1 MSSRRVLFY
10 DVTEIS
16 RLDRG
21 TGIQRVI
28 RETYAALQRLLCD
41 LSLIP
46 VVADI
51 LSGDFFPASY
61 DDGFFRAGA
70 KGEPIRPKAGDIFLS
85 VDLNYKISEAT
96 IAVLRGYKQKG
107 VSIHFVIYD
116 ILPLTR
122 PQYFNFKDGW
132 FDDEDFILQFT
143 LWLKAACELSQSLIC
158 ISAATMRDVASWIA
172 ESEGVRRPILK
183 TFRLGTGHIP
193 EPEKASE
200 QVAGIFDGSPVFV
213 MVGTVEPRKAH
224 ALALKAFDL
233 LWGQGHRLKLVIV
246 GKCGWAS
253 ETVVSSMTQHRL
265 FGSSLHFLE
274 NLPDN
279 ELAHVYREADAL
291 LSLSEAEGFGM
302 PNIEAAVVGLPIIAR
317 DIPVFREV
325 CGNGAYYLKNDISDA
340 ELAQEVLVWLER
352 RREGAIPTSDQV
364 ELPTWDQSAKSLLS
378 ALELQ
383 GALTHP

>member
-1 MSSRRVLFY
+1 MLFY

-16 RLDRG
+16 RFDRG

-46 VVADI
+46 VAANI
-51 LSGDFFPASY
+51 SSGDFFPACY
-61 DDGFFRAGA
+61 DDGFFRTEP
-70 KGEPIRPKAGDIFLS
+70 KSEPIRPKIGDIFLS
-85 VDLNYKISEAT
+85 VDLNYKISEGT
-96 IAVLRGYKQKG
+96 IAVLRDYQQRG

-116 ILPLTR
+116 ILPLTK
-122 PQYFNFKDGW
+122 PQYFNFKDSW
-132 FDDEDFILQFT
+132 FDDEDFVLQFT
-143 LWLKAACELSQSLIC
+143 RWLKAACELSQSLIC
-158 ISAATMRDVASWIA
+158 ISAATMRDVGSWIT
-172 ESEGVRRPILK
+172 ESEGVRRPTLK
-183 TFRLGTGHIP
+183 IFRLGTGHIP

-200 QVAGIFDGSPVFV
+200 QVIGIFDGVPVFV

-224 ALALKAFDL
+224 ALALRAFDL
-233 LWGQGHRLKLVIV
+233 LWCQGHRLKLVIV

-253 ETVVSSMTQHRL
+253 ETLVSTMAQHPL
-265 FGSSLHFLE
+265 LGTSLHFLE

-279 ELAHVYREADAL
+279 ELAYVYREADAL

-340 ELAQEVLVWLER
+340 ELAEEVLVWLER
-352 RREGAIPTSDQV
+352 RREGAVPTSDRV

-378 ALELQ
+378 ALEL
-383 GALTHP
+383 

>member
-1 MSSRRVLFY
+1 MLFY

-41 LSLIP
+41 LSIIP
-46 VVADI
+46 VAADI
-51 LSGDFFPASY
+51 LSGDFFPACY
-61 DDGFFRAGA
+61 DEGLFRAEP
-70 KGEPIRPKAGDIFLS
+70 KGEPIRPKKGDIFLS
-85 VDLNYKISEAT
+85 VDLNYKISEGT
-96 IAVLRGYKQKG
+96 IAILRGYKKKG

-116 ILPLTR
+116 ILPLTK
-122 PQYFNFKDGW
+122 PQYFDFKDSW

-143 LWLKAACELSQSLIC
+143 RWLKAACELSQSLIC
-158 ISAATMRDVASWIA
+158 ISAATMRDVSSWITK
-172 ESEGVRRPILK
+172 SEDVRRPALK
-183 TFRLGTGHIP
+183 IFRLGTGHIP
-193 EPEKASE
+193 EPEEASE
-200 QVAGIFDGSPVFV
+200 QVMSIFNGSPVFV
-213 MVGTVEPRKAH
+213 MVGTIEPRKAH

-233 LWGQGHRLKLVIV
+233 LWRQGHRLKLVIV

-253 ETVVSSMTQHRL
+253 ETLVSSITQHPL
-265 FGSSLHFLE
+265 FGTSLHFLE

-279 ELAHVYREADAL
+279 ELAQVYREADAL

-352 RREGAIPTSDQV
+352 RGKDAIPTSDQV
-364 ELPTWDQSAKSLLS
+364 ELPTWDQSAKSLLN

-383 GALTHP
+383 GPLAHP